1 MHFSPLFL
9 LQSLLSLFRSP
20 EFSALPRGKILT
32 TDVITY
38 YTPHLMG
45 WYDNDHLIVRLFPS
59 RSLVQWFVG
68 WLDCRLDGSLVRWI
82 VGSMDFRPENCKC
95 FGDWV
100 RIKVVN
106 SNNTTIAQRLYTQDG
121 RLSVSSAASKKC

>member
-38 YTPHLMG
+38 YTPHLIG
-45 WYDNDHLIVRLFPS
+45 WYDNDLIVRLFPLD
-59 RSLVQWFVG
+59 RWFNG
-68 WLDCRLDGSLVRWI
+68 SLDGS
-82 VGSMDFRPENCKC
+82 
-95 FGDWV
+95 
-100 RIKVVN
+100 
-106 SNNTTIAQRLYTQDG
+106 IAGLMG
-121 RLSVSSAASKKC
+121 H

>member
-68 WLDCRLDGSLVRWI
+68 WLDCRLDGSLVRCI
-82 VGSMDFRPENCKC
+82 AGSMDRWFDGFSSGKLQV
-95 FGDWV
+95 FW
-100 RIKVVN
+100 
-106 SNNTTIAQRLYTQDG
+106 RLGKNQG
-121 RLSVSSAASKKC
+121 CEQ